1 MYDTFL
7 INIHGYLLIM
17 PRTLTFISVNAGG
30 MSYNYCINVI
40 CRLFRSIGLL
50 NDNFTHIIF
59 IFVINLYDR
68 VFYVSIFL
76 CLMCQ
81 TAQKF
86 SIFTRYFIW

>member
-7 INIHGYLLIM
+7 INIHEYLLIM

-50 NDNFTHIIF
+50 NDNSTHIIF
-59 IFVINLYDR
+59 IFIINLYDW

-76 CLMCQ
+76 CLMCVN
-81 TAQKF
+81 AL
-86 SIFTRYFIW
+86 ILLLLHVIL